1 VNGPPSTLAGQVREL
16 LQEAVGAYRGT
27 AHERPL
33 REIAGTL
40 DEPLRVA
47 IAGRVKAG
55 KSTLLNALIGEEV
68 AATDAGECTRV
79 VTWYSDGV
87 ATRAW
92 IYPRGGTPRQVPF
105 TRAQGATTID
115 LGGYRADDLDRIRV
129 EFPSTRLAQMSLI
142 DTPGTSS
149 LSTALSAR
157 TRAFLTEGDEEDGGA
172 DAVIYLMRHLHASD
186 VNFLEAFHD
195 AGLGGTTPVNA
206 IGVLS
211 RADEVGAGRTDA
223 IDLARRIA
231 LQYRRDQRVRGLVQ
245 TVVPVAGLLA
255 QAGSTLRERQYA
267 ALETLGRAPASVAT
281 PVLLSA
287 DRFASES
294 AVVGVPVGQRRELLD
309 RLGLFGVRLSVALIQ
324 QQLVGSA
331 TDLAREL
338 VERSGL
344 PEFRAVL
351 LSQFTMRRDVLK
363 SYRALQAIQAALA
376 AQPVTG
382 AAHLRAQVEQ
392 VMASAHDFAELRLLN
407 DLRTGEPELPEAQR
421 EAMEVLLGANGGTPR
436 ARLGLPAEASGE
448 ELRSAL
454 LAELSRWQRL
464 AESPVADQGAK
475 RAAAVLKRTCEGLF
489 LDPELQPAS
498 RR

>member
-1 VNGPPSTLAGQVREL
+1 VNGPPATLGGQVREL
-16 LQEAVGAYRGT
+16 LAEAVAAYRGT
-27 AHERPL
+27 AHERRL
-33 REIAGTL
+33 GEVAGKL

-79 VTWYSDGV
+79 VTWYSDGI

-92 IYPRGGTPRQVPF
+92 VYPRGGEPRQVRF
-105 TRAQGATTID
+105 TRAQGATTVD
-115 LGGYRADDLDRIRV
+115 LGGYQADDLDRIRV
-129 EFPSTRLAQMSLI
+129 EFPSTRLAQMTLI
-142 DTPGTSS
+142 DTPGTAS
-149 LSTALSAR
+149 LSAALAAR
-157 TRAFLTEGDEEDGGA
+157 TRAFLTESAEEDGAA

-231 LQYRRDQRVRGLVQ
+231 QQYRRDQRVRGLVQ

-267 ALETLGRAPASVAT
+267 ALETLGRAPVSVTT

-287 DRFASES
+287 DRFAAES
-294 AVVGVPVGQRRELLD
+294 APVAVPAAERRELLD

-324 QQLVGSA
+324 QDLVASAMDLAQELVG
-331 TDLAREL
+331 
-338 VERSGL
+338 RSGL

-351 LSQFTMRRDVLK
+351 LSQFTERRDVLK
-363 SYRALQAIQAALA
+363 AYRALQAVQAALA
-376 AQPVTG
+376 AEPVAG
-382 AAHLRAQVEQ
+382 AARLRGRVEQ
-392 VMASAHDFAELRLLN
+392 VLASAHDFAELRLLN
-407 DLRTGEPELPEAQR
+407 DLRTGQPELPEAQR
-421 EAMEVLLGANGGTPR
+421 EAMEVLLGANGGAPR
-436 ARLGLPAEASGE
+436 ARLGLPAEASGG
-448 ELRSAL
+448 ELRAAL
-454 LAELSRWQRL
+454 VAELSRWQSL
-464 AESPVADQGAK
+464 AESPVADQRAK

-489 LDPELQPAS
+489 LDPELQPAGQ
-498 RR
+498 R